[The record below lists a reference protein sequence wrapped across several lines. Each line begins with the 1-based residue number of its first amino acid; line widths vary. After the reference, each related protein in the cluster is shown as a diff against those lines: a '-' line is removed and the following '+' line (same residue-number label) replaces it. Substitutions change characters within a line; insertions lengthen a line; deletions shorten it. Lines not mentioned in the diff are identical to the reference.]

1 VAPREAPRRWGDTIR
16 TQIIDL
22 WEQNMKQETEEQQDF
37 VKDITKMSVDFDRWY
52 TDVVRKAELA
62 DWSGVRG
69 MMVVRPYGWAMWEAI
84 TRAFDD
90 MIKESGHENWAF
102 PLLIP
107 QSFLMKEAALAYA
120 AGDDDLARTKAG
132 AAMEELEEPLAVR
145 PTSETIIGHLIR
157 RYIQSHRDLP
167 KLTNQWNSVVRWEM
181 RSRLFLRSR
190 EFWRQEGHT
199 FHASAQ
205 EAMDEVE
212 LILRYYRSV
221 AEEWCAVP
229 VLAGK
234 KSRSETFAGAVHT
247 LTLEGLMRDG
257 LALQMGTSHYFGQN
271 FARAYDISF
280 SNKDNEKEL
289 CYSTSWGISTRL
301 VGALVMAHGD
311 DSGII
316 VPPKVAPIQVIIVPI
331 FRDAESRTK
340 VEGFIDGWARE
351 LKAAGIRHRVD
362 WRDER
367 PGDKYAHW
375 ELKGVPLRLNVG
387 ARDVDAGQVELVDR
401 LSRERR
407 PVPVAGIAERL
418 QKELAMFQSRLFE
431 RAQEFQRQNTFELA
445 TLPEVVA
452 HFRERAGFAWA
463 PWCGDAE
470 CEAKIKAEAGGVT
483 IRTID
488 PDEKP
493 SGKCL
498 VCGKPAKHRVALAK
512 AY

>member
-1 VAPREAPRRWGDTIR
+1 
-16 TQIIDL
+16 
-22 WEQNMKQETEEQQDF
+22 MKETVEEQQDF
-37 VKDITKMSVDFDRWY
+37 VKDIHKMSEDFDRWY
-52 TDVVRKAELA
+52 TDVVRKAEMA

-84 TRAFDD
+84 QRAFDD

-107 QSFLMKEAALAYA
+107 RSLLVKEAEHIEGFGPEVAWV
-120 AGDDDLARTKAG
+120 TKAG
-132 AAMEELEEPLAVR
+132 ASMEELEEPLAVR
-145 PTSETIIGHLIR
+145 PTSETIIGNTIR

-190 EFWRQEGHT
+190 EFWWQEGHT

-205 EAMDEVE
+205 EAIAEAD
-212 LILRYYRSV
+212 LILGYYRSI
-221 AEEWCAVP
+221 AEDWLAVP
-229 VLAGK
+229 VLVGP
-234 KSRSETFAGAVHT
+234 KSPAETFPGAVHT

-280 SNKDNEKEL
+280 SNQDNQREL
-289 CYSTSWGISTRL
+289 CYSTSWGISTRM
-301 VGALVMAHGD
+301 VGAIVMAHGD
-311 DSGII
+311 DSGLI
-316 VPPKVAPIQVIIVPI
+316 VPPKVAPVQVIVVPI
-331 FRDAESRTK
+331 FRDADSRAK
-340 VEGFIDGWARE
+340 VEQFIATWAPE

-387 ARDVDAGQVELVDR
+387 GRDAEAQQVELVDR
-401 LSRERR
+401 LTRAKRAL
-407 PVPVAGIAERL
+407 PVAGIGKALSAELEDFQKRL
-418 QKELAMFQSRLFE
+418 LE
-431 RAQEFQRQNTFELA
+431 RAKEFQRANTYELS
-445 TLPEVVA
+445 TLAEVVA
-452 HFRERAGFAWA
+452 HFKERAGFVWA

-470 CEAKIKAEAGGVT
+470 CEARVKAEAGGVT
-483 IRTID
+483 IRTYD
-488 PDEKP
+488 PGEQP
-493 SGKCL
+493 SGSCL
-498 VCGKPAKHRVALAK
+498 VCGKPAVHQVAFAK

>member
-1 VAPREAPRRWGDTIR
+1 
-16 TQIIDL
+16 
-22 WEQNMKQETEEQQDF
+22 MKQETEEQHDF
-37 VKDITKMSVDFDRWY
+37 VKEVTKMSDDFDRWY

-84 TRAFDD
+84 MRAFDD

-107 QSFLMKEAALAYA
+107 REFLVKEAEHVEGFAPEVAWV
-120 AGDDDLARTKAG
+120 TKAG
-132 AAMEELEEPLAVR
+132 GSMEELEEPLAVR
-145 PTSETIIGHLIR
+145 PTSETIIGPLIK

-190 EFWRQEGHT
+190 EFWWQEGHT
-199 FHASAQ
+199 FHASAE
-205 EAMDEVE
+205 EAMEEAD
-212 LILRYYRSV
+212 LILGYYRSI
-221 AEEWCAVP
+221 AEDWLAVP
-229 VLAGK
+229 VLSGR
-234 KSRSETFAGAVHT
+234 KSPAETFTGAVHT
-247 LTLEGLMRDG
+247 LTVEGLMRDG
-257 LALQMGTSHYFGQN
+257 LALQMGTSHYFGEN

-280 SNKDNEKEL
+280 SNKDNEKEF
-289 CYSTSWGISTRL
+289 CYSTSSGMSTRL
-301 VGALVMAHGD
+301 VGAIVMAHGD
-311 DSGII
+311 DSGLL
-316 VPPKVAPIQVIIVPI
+316 VPPKVAPVQVVVVPI
-331 FRDAESRTK
+331 FRDDASRTK
-340 VEGFIDGWARE
+340 VEAFIDGSARE
-351 LKAAGIRHRVD
+351 LKVAGIRHRVD
-362 WRDER
+362 SRDER

-407 PVPVAGIAERL
+407 PLPVTGIAERL
-418 QKELAMFQSRLFE
+418 QMELTAYQSKLFA
-431 RAQEFQRQNTFELA
+431 RAQEFQRQNTFQRS
-445 TLPEVVA
+445 TLDEVVRL
-452 HFRERAGFAWA
+452 FREPAGFVRTT
-463 PWCGDAE
+463 CCDDAE
-470 CEAKIKAEAGGVT
+470 CEARIKAETGGVT

-488 PDEKP
+488 SDEKA

>member
-1 VAPREAPRRWGDTIR
+1 
-16 TQIIDL
+16 
-22 WEQNMKQETEEQQDF
+22 MKQETEEQQDF
-37 VKDITKMSVDFDRWY
+37 VKGLTKMSDDFDRWY

-62 DWSGVRG
+62 DWSGIRG
-69 MMVVRPYGWAMWEAI
+69 MMVIRAYGWAMWEALM
-84 TRAFDD
+84 RAFDD
-90 MIKESGHENWAF
+90 MIKETGHENWAF

-107 QSFLMKEAALAYA
+107 REYLMKEAEHVEGFAPEVAWV
-120 AGDDDLARTKAG
+120 TKAG
-132 AAMEELEEPLAVR
+132 GGMEELEEPLAVR
-145 PTSETIIGHLIR
+145 PTSESIIGPLIK

-181 RSRLFLRSR
+181 RSRLFLRSL
-190 EFWRQEGHT
+190 EFWWQEGHT

-212 LILRYYRSV
+212 LILGYYRSI
-221 AEEWCAVP
+221 AEDWLAVP
-229 VLAGK
+229 VLSGK
-234 KSRSETFAGAVHT
+234 KSPAETFPGAVHT
-247 LTLEGLMRDG
+247 LTVEGLMKDG

-280 SNKDNEKEL
+280 SNKDNAKEL

-311 DSGII
+311 DSGLV
-316 VPPKVAPIQVIIVPI
+316 VPPRVAPTQVVVVPI
-331 FRDAESRTK
+331 YRDAEGRAK
-340 VEGFIDGWARE
+340 VEAFIAGWAPQ
-351 LKAAGIRHRVD
+351 LKAAGIRYKVD

-387 ARDVDAGQVELVDR
+387 GRDVDAGQVELVDR

-418 QKELAMFQSRLFE
+418 QKELDTYQSKLFE
-431 RAQEFQRQNTFELA
+431 RAQEYQRQNTFELS
-445 TLPEVVA
+445 TLEEVVA
-452 HFRERAGFAWA
+452 YFRERAGFVWA

-483 IRTID
+483 IRTLD
-488 PDEKP
+488 PDEKA
-493 SGKCL
+493 SGTCV
-498 VCGKPAKHRVALAK
+498 VCGKPAKYRVALAK

>member
-1 VAPREAPRRWGDTIR
+1 
-16 TQIIDL
+16 
-22 WEQNMKQETEEQQDF
+22 MKQEVEEQQDF

-52 TDVVRKAELA
+52 TDVVRKAEMA
-62 DWSGVRG
+62 DWSGVKG

-90 MIKESGHENWAF
+90 MIKETGHENWAF

-107 QSFLMKEAALAYA
+107 KELLVKEAEHIEGFGPEVAWV
-120 AGDDDLARTKAG
+120 TKAG
-132 AAMEELEEPLAVR
+132 ASMEELQEPLAVR
-145 PTSETIIGHLIR
+145 PTSETIIGEIIR

-190 EFWRQEGHT
+190 EFWWQEGHT

-205 EAMDEVE
+205 EAMEEVE
-212 LILRYYRSV
+212 LILGYYRSI
-221 AEEWCAVP
+221 AEDWLAVP

-234 KSRSETFAGAVHT
+234 KTPAETFAGAVHT
-247 LTLEGLMRDG
+247 LTLEGLMKDG

-311 DSGII
+311 DSGLV
-316 VPPKVAPIQVIIVPI
+316 VPPRVAPTQVVVVPI
-331 FRDAESRTK
+331 YRDAEGRAK
-340 VEGFIDGWARE
+340 VEAFIGGWAPQ
-351 LKAAGIRHRVD
+351 LKAAGIRCKVD

-387 ARDVDAGQVELVDR
+387 GRDADAGQVEMVDR
-401 LSRERR
+401 LSRQKVS
-407 PVPVAGIAERL
+407 VPVAGIAQRL
-418 QKELAMFQSRLFE
+418 NDELDEFQKRLFD
-431 RAQEFQRQNTFELA
+431 RALAFRDDNTFELS
-445 TLPEVVA
+445 TLDEVVS
-452 HFRERAGFAWA
+452 HFRDRGGFVWV
-463 PWCGDAE
+463 PWSGDAA
-470 CEAKIKAEAGGVT
+470 CEDRLKAETGGVT

-488 PDEKP
+488 SDAKP
-493 SGKCL
+493 SGKCF
-498 VCGKPAKHRVALAK
+498 VCGKAAQFRVALAK

>member
-1 VAPREAPRRWGDTIR
+1 
-16 TQIIDL
+16 
-22 WEQNMKQETEEQQDF
+22 MKETVEEQQDF
-37 VKDITKMSVDFDRWY
+37 VKDITKMSDDFDRWY

-84 TRAFDD
+84 QRAFDD

-107 QSFLMKEAALAYA
+107 RELLVKEAEHIEGFGPEVAWV
-120 AGDDDLARTKAG
+120 TKAG

-145 PTSETIIGHLIR
+145 PTSETIIGHIIR

-190 EFWRQEGHT
+190 EFWWQEGHT
-199 FHASAQ
+199 FHASAK
-205 EAMDEVE
+205 EAIEEAD
-212 LILRYYRSV
+212 LILGYYRSV
-221 AEEWCAVP
+221 AEDWLAVP
-229 VLAGK
+229 VLVGK
-234 KSRSETFAGAVHT
+234 KSPAETFPGAVHT

-280 SNKDNEKEL
+280 SNKDNEREL
-289 CYSTSWGISTRL
+289 CYSTSWGISTRM
-301 VGALVMAHGD
+301 VGAIVMAHGD
-311 DSGII
+311 DSGLI
-316 VPPKVAPIQVIIVPI
+316 VPPKVAPVQVVVVPI
-331 FRDAESRTK
+331 FRDDASRAK
-340 VEGFIDGWARE
+340 VEAFINQWSPE
-351 LKAAGIRHRVD
+351 LKQHGIRFRVD

-387 ARDVDAGQVELVDR
+387 ARDVDAAQVELVDR

-407 PVPVAGIAERL
+407 ALPVSGIATALTSELERF
-418 QKELAMFQSRLFE
+418 QKRLFE
-431 RAQEFQRQNTFELA
+431 RAQEYQRANTVELG
-445 TLPEVVA
+445 TLDEVVS
-452 HFRERAGFAWA
+452 HFRSRGGFAWVE
-463 PWCGDAE
+463 WCGDEAE
-470 CEAKIKAEAGGVT
+470 EARLKADSGGVT

-488 PDEKP
+488 EHAKP
-493 SGKCL
+493 SGKCF
-498 VCGKPAKHRVALAK
+498 VCGQPAKHRVALAK

>member
-1 VAPREAPRRWGDTIR
+1 MKETTI
-16 TQIIDL
+16 
-22 WEQNMKQETEEQQDF
+22 EEQQDF

-107 QSFLMKEAALAYA
+107 KELLVKEAEHIEGFGPEVAWVT
-120 AGDDDLARTKAG
+120 RAG
-132 AAMEELEEPLAVR
+132 AAMEELQEPLAVR
-145 PTSETIIGHLIR
+145 PTSETIIGDIIR
-157 RYIQSHRDLP
+157 RYIHSHRDLP

-190 EFWRQEGHT
+190 EFWWQEGHT

-212 LILRYYRSV
+212 LILGYYRSI
-221 AEEWCAVP
+221 AEDWLAVP
-229 VLAGK
+229 VLLGK
-234 KSRSETFAGAVHT
+234 KSPAETFAGAVYT
-247 LTLEGLMRDG
+247 MTLEGLMRDG
-257 LALQMGTSHYFGQN
+257 QALQMGTSHYFGQN

-280 SNKDNEKEL
+280 SNKENEKEL

-301 VGALVMAHGD
+301 IGALVMAHGD
-311 DSGII
+311 DSGLI
-316 VPPKVAPIQVIIVPI
+316 VPPMVAQIQVVIVPI
-331 FRDAESRTK
+331 FRDAEGRAK
-340 VEGFIDGWARE
+340 VEAFIGSFAPE
-351 LKAAGIRHRVD
+351 LKAAGIRYRVD

-387 ARDVDAGQVELVDR
+387 ARDADAGQVEMVDR
-401 LSRERR
+401 LSRQR
-407 PVPVAGIAERL
+407 VTVQVAGIGRRL
-418 QKELAMFQSRLFE
+418 KDELTAFQTKLLE
-431 RAQEFQRQNTFELA
+431 RARDFQRQNTFELS
-445 TLPEVVA
+445 TLDEVVA
-452 HFRERAGFAWA
+452 HFRERGGFVWV
-463 PWCGDAE
+463 PWSGDDE
-470 CEAKIKAEAGGVT
+470 CEERVKTEAGGVT

-488 PDEKP
+488 GDAKP
-493 SGKCL
+493 SGKCF
-498 VCGKPAKHRVALAK
+498 VCGKPAPFRVALAK

>member
-1 VAPREAPRRWGDTIR
+1 MNEEA
-16 TQIIDL
+16 
-22 WEQNMKQETEEQQDF
+22 EEQQDF
-37 VKDITKMSVDFDRWY
+37 VKEVTKMSVDFDRWY
-52 TDVVRKAELA
+52 TDVVRKAEMA

-69 MMVVRPYGWAMWEAI
+69 MMVVRPYGWAMWENI

-107 QSFLMKEAALAYA
+107 KELLVKEAAHIEGFGPEVAWV
-120 AGDDDLARTKAG
+120 TKAG
-132 AAMEELEEPLAVR
+132 AAMQELEEPLAVR

-190 EFWRQEGHT
+190 EFWWQEGHT

-205 EAMDEVE
+205 EAIEEAE
-212 LILRYYRSV
+212 LILGYYRSI
-221 AEEWCAVP
+221 AEDWLAVP
-229 VLAGK
+229 VFSGK
-234 KSRSETFAGAVHT
+234 KSPAETFPGAEHT

-257 LALQMGTSHYFGQN
+257 MALQMGTSHYFGQN

-311 DSGII
+311 DSGLV
-316 VPPKVAPIQVIIVPI
+316 VPPRIAPNQVVIVPI
-331 FRDAESRTK
+331 FRDADGRAK
-340 VEGFIDGWARE
+340 VEAFIGSWAPE

-387 ARDVDAGQVELVDR
+387 ARDADAGQVEMVDR
-401 LSRERR
+401 LSRQRVS
-407 PVPVAGIAERL
+407 VPVSGIAGRL
-418 QKELAMFQSRLFE
+418 KDELDAFQKKLFDRAHEFRKENTYELS
-431 RAQEFQRQNTFELA
+431 
-445 TLPEVVA
+445 TLDEVVA
-452 HFRERAGFAWA
+452 HFKARGGFVWV
-463 PWCGDAE
+463 PWSGDAE
-470 CEAKIKAEAGGVT
+470 CEERAKAEAGGVT
-483 IRTID
+483 IRTLD
-488 PDEKP
+488 AEEKP
-493 SGKCL
+493 SGKCF
-498 VCGKPAKHRVALAK
+498 VCGKPAKHRVSLAK

>member
-1 VAPREAPRRWGDTIR
+1 
-16 TQIIDL
+16 
-22 WEQNMKQETEEQQDF
+22 
-37 VKDITKMSVDFDRWY
+37 MSVDFDRWY
-52 TDVVRKAELA
+52 TDVVRKAEMA
-62 DWSGVRG
+62 DWSGIKG

-107 QSFLMKEAALAYA
+107 RSLLEKEAAHIEGFGPEVAWV
-120 AGDDDLARTKAG
+120 TKAG
-132 AAMEELEEPLAVR
+132 AAMQELEEPLAVR

-190 EFWRQEGHT
+190 EFWWQEGHT

-205 EAMDEVE
+205 EAQEEVE
-212 LILRYYRSV
+212 LILGYYRSV
-221 AEEWCAVP
+221 AEDWCAVP
-229 VLAGK
+229 VLAGR

-280 SNKDNEKEL
+280 SNKDNEREL
-289 CYSTSWGISTRL
+289 CYSTSWGMSTRM

-311 DSGII
+311 DSGLVI
-316 VPPKVAPIQVIIVPI
+316 PPRVAPIQVAIVPI
-331 FRDAESRTK
+331 YRDAESRAK
-340 VEGFIDGWARE
+340 VEAFIAGWSPA
-351 LKAAGIRHRVD
+351 LKDAGIRHRVD
-362 WRDER
+362 WREER

-387 ARDVDAGQVELVDR
+387 SRDADAGQVEMVDR
-401 LSRERR
+401 LSRQRVSI
-407 PVPVAGIAERL
+407 PVSGIAQRL
-418 QKELAMFQSRLFE
+418 TSELDAFQKKLFDRALA
-431 RAQEFQRQNTFELA
+431 FQRENTFELS
-445 TLPEVVA
+445 TLAEVVA
-452 HFRERAGFAWA
+452 HFNERAGFVWV
-463 PWCGDAE
+463 PWCGDPE
-470 CEAKIKAEAGGVT
+470 CEERLKAEASGVT
-483 IRTID
+483 IRTLD
-488 PDEKP
+488 LEAKP
-493 SGKCL
+493 SGNCL
-498 VCGKPAKHRVALAK
+498 VCGKPAEHRAALAK

>member
-1 VAPREAPRRWGDTIR
+1 
-16 TQIIDL
+16 
-22 WEQNMKQETEEQQDF
+22 MKQETEEQQDF
-37 VKDITKMSVDFDRWY
+37 VKEVTKMSDDFDRWY
-52 TDVVRKAELA
+52 TEVVRKAELA

-107 QSFLMKEAALAYA
+107 REFLMKEAEHVEGFAPEVAWV
-120 AGDDDLARTKAG
+120 TKAG
-132 AAMEELEEPLAVR
+132 GGMEELEEPLAVR
-145 PTSETIIGHLIR
+145 PTSESIIGPLIK

-190 EFWRQEGHT
+190 EFWWQEGHT

-205 EAMDEVE
+205 EAMDETQ
-212 LILRYYRSV
+212 LILGYYRSI
-221 AEEWCAVP
+221 AQDWLAVP
-229 VLAGK
+229 VLSGK
-234 KSRSETFAGAVHT
+234 KSPAETFPGAVYT
-247 LTLEGLMRDG
+247 LTIEGLMRDG
-257 LALQMGTSHYFGQN
+257 LALQMATSHFFGQN

-280 SNKDNEKEL
+280 SNRENEREL
-289 CYSTSWGISTRL
+289 CYSTSWGMTTRL

-316 VPPKVAPIQVIIVPI
+316 VPPKVAPIQVIVVPI
-331 FRDAESRTK
+331 YRDDAGRAK
-340 VEGFIDGWARE
+340 VEHFINGWSAD

-375 ELKGVPLRLNVG
+375 ELKGVPIRLNVG
-387 ARDVDAGQVELVDR
+387 ARDADGAQVEMVDR
-401 LSRERR
+401 LSRERVS
-407 PVPVAGIAERL
+407 VPVSGLAQRL
-418 QKELAMFQSRLFE
+418 TKELDVFQQRLFD
-431 RAQEFQRQNTFELA
+431 RALKFQRDNTFELE
-445 TLPEVVA
+445 TLAEVAA
-452 HFRERAGFAWA
+452 HFRERGGFVWA
-463 PWCGDAE
+463 QWCGNTED
-470 CEAKIKAEAGGVT
+470 EAVIKADAGGVT

-488 PDEKP
+488 QDAKP

-498 VCGKPAKHRVALAK
+498 VCGNPAKFRVSLAK

>member
-1 VAPREAPRRWGDTIR
+1 MKEVA
-16 TQIIDL
+16 
-22 WEQNMKQETEEQQDF
+22 EEQDF
-37 VKDITKMSVDFDRWY
+37 VKDITKMSADFDRWY

-62 DWSGVRG
+62 DWSGIRG

-84 TRAFDD
+84 QRAFDD

-107 QSFLMKEAALAYA
+107 REYLMKEAEHVQGFAPEVAWVTR
-120 AGDDDLARTKAG
+120 AGSG
-132 AAMEELEEPLAVR
+132 NEELEEPLAVR
-145 PTSETIIGHLIR
+145 PTSETIIGSLIK

-190 EFWRQEGHT
+190 EFWWQEGHT
-199 FHASAQ
+199 FHADAK
-205 EAMDEVE
+205 EAMDEVD
-212 LILRYYRSV
+212 LILGYYRDI
-221 AEEWCAVP
+221 AQEWLAVP

-234 KSRSETFAGAVHT
+234 KSPAETFPGAVYT

-257 LALQMGTSHYFGQN
+257 MALQMGTSHYFGQN

-280 SNKDNEKEL
+280 SNKENEREL

-311 DSGII
+311 DSGLI
-316 VPPKVAPIQVIIVPI
+316 VPPKVAPIQVVIVPI
-331 FRDAESRTK
+331 FRDAETRAK
-340 VEGFIDGWARE
+340 VEAFIGSWTGE

-375 ELKGVPLRLNVG
+375 EMKGVPLRLNVG
-387 ARDVDAGQVELVDR
+387 GRDADAGTVELVDR
-401 LSRERR
+401 LSRQRR
-407 PVPVAGIAERL
+407 PVPVAGIGDRL
-418 QKELAMFQSRLFE
+418 ADELASFQKALFE
-431 RAQEFQRQNTFELA
+431 RAQGFLKENTFEMSTLA
-445 TLPEVVA
+445 EVVA
-452 HFRERAGFAWA
+452 HFKEGIGFVWV

-470 CEAKIKAEAGGVT
+470 CELRIKAEAGGVT
-483 IRTID
+483 VRTID
-488 PDEKP
+488 PEEKA

-498 VCGKPAKHRVALAK
+498 VCGKPAKHRVALAR

>member
-1 VAPREAPRRWGDTIR
+1 
-16 TQIIDL
+16 
-22 WEQNMKQETEEQQDF
+22 MKETVEEQQDF
-37 VKDITKMSVDFDRWY
+37 VKDITKMSDDFDRWY

-84 TRAFDD
+84 QRAFDD

-107 QSFLMKEAALAYA
+107 RDLLVKEAEHIEGFGPEVAWV
-120 AGDDDLARTKAG
+120 TKAG

-145 PTSETIIGHLIR
+145 PTSETIIGHIIR

-190 EFWRQEGHT
+190 EFWWQEGHT

-205 EAMDEVE
+205 EAIDEAAM
-212 LILRYYRSV
+212 ILDYYRSI
-221 AEEWCAVP
+221 AEDWLAVP
-229 VLAGK
+229 VLAGR
-234 KSRSETFAGAVHT
+234 KSPAETFPGAVHT
-247 LTLEGLMRDG
+247 LTVEGLMRDG

-280 SNKDNEKEL
+280 SNKENEREL
-289 CYSTSWGISTRL
+289 VYSTSWGISTRL

-311 DSGII
+311 DSGLI
-316 VPPKVAPIQVIIVPI
+316 VPPRVAPVQVVVVPI
-331 FRDAESRTK
+331 FRDDQGREK
-340 VEGFIDGWARE
+340 VERFVKEWTPQ

-375 ELKGVPLRLNVG
+375 ELKGVPIRLNVG
-387 ARDVDAGQVELVDR
+387 GRDADAGQVEMVDR
-401 LSRERR
+401 LSRARVS
-407 PVPVAGIAERL
+407 VPISGIGKRL
-418 QKELAMFQSRLFE
+418 SHELDSFQTKLFD
-431 RAQEFQRQNTFELA
+431 RAQQFQRDSTFELR
-445 TLPEVVA
+445 TLEEVIA
-452 HFRERAGFAWA
+452 HFRERGGLVWA
-463 PWCGDAE
+463 DWCGDGE
-470 CEAKIKAEAGGVT
+470 EEARIKAETGGVT

-488 PDEKP
+488 ESAKP
-493 SGKCL
+493 SGKCF
-498 VCGKPAKHRVALAK
+498 VCGNPAKYRVALAK

>member
-1 VAPREAPRRWGDTIR
+1 
-16 TQIIDL
+16 
-22 WEQNMKQETEEQQDF
+22 MKQEVEEQQDF

-84 TRAFDD
+84 WRAFDD

-107 QSFLMKEAALAYA
+107 RDLLVKEAEHIEGFGPEVAWV
-120 AGDDDLARTKAG
+120 TKAG

-145 PTSETIIGHLIR
+145 PTSETIIGHIIR

-167 KLTNQWNSVVRWEM
+167 KLTNQWNSVMRWEM

-190 EFWRQEGHT
+190 EFWWQEGHT

-205 EAMDEVE
+205 EAIEEAD
-212 LILRYYRSV
+212 LILRYYRSI
-221 AEEWCAVP
+221 AEDWLAVP

-234 KSRSETFAGAVHT
+234 KSPAETFPGAVHT
-247 LTLEGLMRDG
+247 LTIEGLMRDG

-280 SNKDNEKEL
+280 SNKENEREL
-289 CYSTSWGISTRL
+289 CYSTSWGISTRM
-301 VGALVMAHGD
+301 VGAIVMAHGD
-311 DSGII
+311 DSGLI
-316 VPPKVAPIQVIIVPI
+316 VPPKVAPTQVVIVPI
-331 FRDAESRTK
+331 FRDAESRSR
-340 VEGFIDGWARE
+340 VETFINSWSAE
-351 LKAAGIRHRVD
+351 LKSSGLRFRTD

-375 ELKGVPLRLNVG
+375 EMKGVPLRLNVG
-387 ARDVDAGQVELVDR
+387 GRDADAGQVELVDR
-401 LSRERR
+401 LTRERR
-407 PVPVAGIAERL
+407 PVPVAGIGARL
-418 QKELAMFQSRLFE
+418 SDELTLFQKRLFE
-431 RAQEFQRQNTFELA
+431 RASDYQKANTFELD
-445 TLPEVVA
+445 TLHEVIA
-452 HFRERAGFAWA
+452 HFRERSGFVWVQ
-463 PWCGDAE
+463 WCGDEAE
-470 CEAKIKAEAGGVT
+470 EARVKTEAGGVT

-488 PDEKP
+488 ESTTT
-493 SGKCL
+493 SGKCF
-498 VCGKPAKHRVALAK
+498 VCGRPATLRVALAK

>member
-1 VAPREAPRRWGDTIR
+1 
-16 TQIIDL
+16 
-22 WEQNMKQETEEQQDF
+22 MKQETEEQQDF

-69 MMVVRPYGWAMWEAI
+69 MMVVRPYGWAVWEAI

-107 QSFLMKEAALAYA
+107 KELLVKEAEHIEGFGPEVAWVT
-120 AGDDDLARTKAG
+120 RAG
-132 AAMEELEEPLAVR
+132 AAMEELAEPLAVR
-145 PTSETIIGHLIR
+145 PTSETIIGDIIR
-157 RYIQSHRDLP
+157 RYIHSHRDLP

-190 EFWRQEGHT
+190 EFWWQEGHT
-199 FHASAQ
+199 FHASPQ

-212 LILRYYRSV
+212 LILGYYRSI
-221 AEEWCAVP
+221 AEDWLAVP
-229 VLAGK
+229 VLLGK
-234 KSRSETFAGAVHT
+234 KSPSETFAGAVYT
-247 LTLEGLMRDG
+247 MTLEGLMRDG
-257 LALQMGTSHYFGQN
+257 QALQMGTSHYFGQN

-301 VGALVMAHGD
+301 IGAMVMAHGD
-311 DSGII
+311 DSGLV
-316 VPPKVAPIQVIIVPI
+316 VPPMVAQIQVVIVPI
-331 FRDAESRTK
+331 YRDAEGRAK
-340 VEGFIDGWARE
+340 VEAFINSFAPE

-387 ARDVDAGQVELVDR
+387 ARDADAGQVEMVDR
-401 LSRERR
+401 LSRQRVS
-407 PVPVAGIAERL
+407 VPATGIGQRL
-418 QKELAMFQSRLFE
+418 KDELDSFQKKLFDRALAY
-431 RAQEFQRQNTFELA
+431 QRENTFELS
-445 TLPEVVA
+445 TIDEVVT
-452 HFRERAGFAWA
+452 HFKEQGGFVWV
-463 PWCGDAE
+463 PWSGDAE
-470 CEAKIKAEAGGVT
+470 CEERIKAEAGGVT

-488 PDEKP
+488 PDAKP
-493 SGKCL
+493 SGKCI
-498 VCGKPAKHRVALAK
+498 VCGKPAQHRVALAK

>member
-1 VAPREAPRRWGDTIR
+1 
-16 TQIIDL
+16 
-22 WEQNMKQETEEQQDF
+22 MKETVEEQQDF
-37 VKDITKMSVDFDRWY
+37 VKDITKMSDDFDRWY
-52 TDVVRKAELA
+52 TDVIRKAELA

-69 MMVVRPYGWAMWEAI
+69 MMVVRPYGWAMWEAMW
-84 TRAFDD
+84 RAFDD

-107 QSFLMKEAALAYA
+107 RDLLVKEAEHIEGFGPEVAWV
-120 AGDDDLARTKAG
+120 TKAG

-190 EFWRQEGHT
+190 EFWWQEGHT

-205 EAMDEVE
+205 EAMEEVA
-212 LILRYYRSV
+212 LILGFYRAI
-221 AEEWCAVP
+221 AEDWLAVP

-234 KSRSETFAGAVHT
+234 KSPAETFPGAVYT
-247 LTLEGLMRDG
+247 LTVEGLMRDG

-280 SNKDNEKEL
+280 SNQENEREL
-289 CYSTSWGISTRL
+289 CYSTSWGMSTRL
-301 VGALVMAHGD
+301 VGSVVMAHGD
-311 DSGII
+311 DSGLI
-316 VPPKVAPIQVIIVPI
+316 VPPRIAPIQVIVVPI
-331 FRDAESRTK
+331 FRDETSRAK
-340 VEGFIDGWARE
+340 VERFINAWSPE

-375 ELKGVPLRLNVG
+375 ELKGVPIRLNVG
-387 ARDVDAGQVELVDR
+387 ARDADAGQVEMVDR
-401 LSRERR
+401 LTRQKQS
-407 PVPVAGIAERL
+407 VAVSGLADRL
-418 QKELAMFQSRLFE
+418 RMELDGFQRRLFE
-431 RAQEFQRQNTFELA
+431 RAQKFQRDNTYELR
-445 TLPEVVA
+445 TLDEVVA
-452 HFRERAGFAWA
+452 HFRERAGIVWVE
-463 PWCGDAE
+463 WCGDE
-470 CEAKIKAEAGGVT
+470 EEEARIKSEAGGVT

-488 PDEKP
+488 EDARP
-493 SGKCL
+493 SRTCL
-498 VCGKPAKHRVALAK
+498 VCGRPAKFRVALAK

>member
-1 VAPREAPRRWGDTIR
+1 MKETTI
-16 TQIIDL
+16 
-22 WEQNMKQETEEQQDF
+22 EEQQEF
-37 VKDITKMSVDFDRWY
+37 VKDITKMSDDFDRWY
-52 TDVVRKAELA
+52 TDVVRKAEMA

-107 QSFLMKEAALAYA
+107 KELLVKEAEHIEGFGPEVAWVT
-120 AGDDDLARTKAG
+120 RAG

-190 EFWRQEGHT
+190 EFWWQEGHT

-205 EAMDEVE
+205 EAMEEVQ
-212 LILRYYRSV
+212 LILGYYRSI
-221 AEEWCAVP
+221 AEEWLAVP
-229 VLAGK
+229 ILSGK
-234 KSRSETFAGAVHT
+234 KSPSETFAGAVYT

-280 SNKDNEKEL
+280 SNKDNEREL

-311 DSGII
+311 DSGLI
-316 VPPKVAPIQVIIVPI
+316 VPPRVAPIQVIIVPI
-331 FRDAESRTK
+331 FRDPESRAK
-340 VEGFIDGWARE
+340 VETFIGGWSPE

-362 WRDER
+362 WREER

-387 ARDVDAGQVELVDR
+387 ARDVDAGQVEMVDR
-401 LSRERR
+401 ISRQRVS
-407 PVPVAGIAERL
+407 VPVSGIAQRL
-418 QKELAMFQSRLFE
+418 KTELDLFQKKLFDRALAFQKE
-431 RAQEFQRQNTFELA
+431 NTSELS
-445 TLPEVVA
+445 TLDEVVA
-452 HFRERAGFAWA
+452 HFRERGGFVWV
-463 PWCGDAE
+463 PWSGDAE
-470 CEAKIKAEAGGVT
+470 CEDRAKAEAGGVT

-488 PDEKP
+488 PETKA
-493 SGKCL
+493 SGKC
-498 VCGKPAKHRVALAK
+498 
-512 AY
+512 

>member
-1 VAPREAPRRWGDTIR
+1 
-16 TQIIDL
+16 
-22 WEQNMKQETEEQQDF
+22 MKQEIEEQQDF

-52 TDVVRKAELA
+52 TDVVRKAEMA
-62 DWSGVRG
+62 DWSGVKG

-107 QSFLMKEAALAYA
+107 KELLVKEAEHIEGFGPEVAWVT
-120 AGDDDLARTKAG
+120 RAG

-145 PTSETIIGHLIR
+145 PTSETIVGHLIR

-190 EFWRQEGHT
+190 EFWWQEGHT
-199 FHASAQ
+199 FHASAE

-212 LILRYYRSV
+212 LILGYYRSI
-221 AEEWCAVP
+221 AEDWLAVP

-234 KSRSETFAGAVHT
+234 KSPAETFAGAVHT

-311 DSGII
+311 DSGLV
-316 VPPKVAPIQVIIVPI
+316 VPPRVAPIQVVVVPI
-331 FRDAESRTK
+331 YRDSESRAK
-340 VEGFIDGWARE
+340 VEAFIGRWAPE
-351 LKAAGIRHRVD
+351 LKAAGIRYRVD

-387 ARDVDAGQVELVDR
+387 PRDADAGQVEMVDR
-401 LSRERR
+401 LSRQKTS
-407 PVPVAGIAERL
+407 VPVAGIGQRL
-418 QKELAMFQSRLFE
+418 NDELDAFQKKLFD
-431 RAQEFQRQNTFELA
+431 RALEFQNDNTFELS
-445 TLPEVVA
+445 TLDEVVS
-452 HFRERAGFAWA
+452 HFRVRGGFVWVQ
-463 PWCGDAE
+463 WSGDAE
-470 CEAKIKAEAGGVT
+470 CEERVKAEAGGVT

-488 PDEKP
+488 SSAKP
-493 SGKCL
+493 TGKCF

>member
-1 VAPREAPRRWGDTIR
+1 
-16 TQIIDL
+16 
-22 WEQNMKQETEEQQDF
+22 MKQEVEEQQDF

-52 TDVVRKAELA
+52 TDVVRKAEMA
-62 DWSGVRG
+62 DWSGVKG

-107 QSFLMKEAALAYA
+107 KELLVKEAEHIEGFGPEVAWV
-120 AGDDDLARTKAG
+120 TKAG
-132 AAMEELEEPLAVR
+132 ASMEELQEPLAVR
-145 PTSETIIGHLIR
+145 PTSETIIGEIIR

-190 EFWRQEGHT
+190 EFWWQEGHT

-205 EAMDEVE
+205 EAMEEVE
-212 LILRYYRSV
+212 LILGYYRSI
-221 AEEWCAVP
+221 AEDWLAVP

-234 KSRSETFAGAVHT
+234 KTPAETFAGAVHT
-247 LTLEGLMRDG
+247 LTLEGLMKDG

-311 DSGII
+311 DSGLV
-316 VPPKVAPIQVIIVPI
+316 VPPRVAPTQVVVVPI
-331 FRDAESRTK
+331 YRDAEGRAK
-340 VEGFIDGWARE
+340 VEAFIGGWAPQ
-351 LKAAGIRHRVD
+351 LKAAGIRCKVD

-387 ARDVDAGQVELVDR
+387 GRDADAGQVEMVDR
-401 LSRERR
+401 LSRQKVS
-407 PVPVAGIAERL
+407 VPVAGIAQRL
-418 QKELAMFQSRLFE
+418 NDELDEFQKRLFD
-431 RAQEFQRQNTFELA
+431 RALAFRDDNTFELS
-445 TLPEVVA
+445 TLDEVVS
-452 HFRERAGFAWA
+452 HFRDRGGFVWV
-463 PWCGDAE
+463 PWSGDAA
-470 CEAKIKAEAGGVT
+470 CEDRLKAETGGVT

-488 PDEKP
+488 SDAKP
-493 SGKCL
+493 SGKCF
-498 VCGKPAKHRVALAK
+498 VCGKAAQFRVALAK